1 MEKTMKEKDLI
12 SLRQTAI
19 IEAERLKA
27 MQIMLDEDH
36 RHEAELR
43 TSLTFYMCCLNRL
56 FNTKETA
63 EVWNDYLKIGYN
75 QLLNSADNRF
85 KGFREDIDHLLFDLE
100 VERRKADE
108 AERLLLEEKERRKA
122 ERALAKEQKKAG
134 QQKEPEEP
142 KAAAKPKKSKASKSA
157 EPVPSVLTVPDVPSV
172 PEVVQPVQ
180 EEADAPAKPKAKSK
194 PKAKAAPKKDK
205 TDNE

>member
-12 SLRQTAI
+12 SLRQTAM

-36 RHEAELR
+36 RHEEELR

-63 EVWNDYLKIGYN
+63 EVWNGYLKSCYN

-108 AERLLLEEKERRKA
+108 AERLLQEEKERRKA

-134 QQKEPEEP
+134 QQKELEEP
-142 KAAAKPKKSKASKSA
+142 KADAKPKKSKAAKSA
-157 EPVPSVLTVPDVPSV
+157 EPVPGVPTVPGV

-180 EEADAPAKPKAKSK
+180 EKPKARSK
-194 PKAKAAPKKDK
+194 PKATPKKDK
-205 TDNE
+205 PDNE

>member
-12 SLRQTAI
+12 SLRQTAM

-122 ERALAKEQKKAG
+122 ERALAKEQMKAG
-134 QQKEPEEP
+134 QQKEPE
-142 KAAAKPKKSKASKSA
+142 AAPKPKKSKADKSV
-157 EPVPSVLTVPDVPSV
+157 EPVPTVPDVPSV